1 LAALDRGWPLASTVV
16 PLRAVVF
23 DLFDTLVDL
32 RMEGLPLVTL
42 NGRRFPSTAGALH
55 AELGRH
61 AGISLDAFAAE
72 LRSVDRELRAP
83 RYEAGR
89 ELATR
94 ERFDAVLAR
103 LGLGAHAELAERLTA
118 LHKALLREQV
128 RTLAHHAEV
137 LAALRERVSL
147 AVCSNF
153 SHSPTALA
161 VLESA
166 GLRWH
171 FDAVLVSDSVGFRKP
186 RPEIF
191 RATLGALGTA
201 PEETLHVGDSLTADV
216 AGAAALGLRTAWI
229 TRCVREPERE
239 LAQHA
244 GSRPDHVVSDLR
256 EIAEIIVR
264 G

>member
-1 LAALDRGWPLASTVV
+1 V

-32 RMEGLPLVTL
+32 HMGGLPLVTL
-42 NGRRFPSTAGALH
+42 NGRAFPSTAGAVH
-55 AELGRH
+55 AEIARL
-61 AGISLDAFAAE
+61 APITLEEFAAAQ
-72 LRSVDRELRAP
+72 RAVDQQVRAP

-89 ELATR
+89 EFPTR
-94 ERFDAVLAR
+94 ERFDLVLAQ
-103 LGLGAHAELAERLTA
+103 LGVRDEASALAERLTA
-118 LHKALLREQV
+118 LHMGMLVAQV
-128 RTLAHHAEV
+128 RHQTHHAEV
-137 LAALRERVSL
+137 LAGLRGRVQL

-153 SHSPTALA
+153 SHSQTAFS
-161 VLESA
+161 VLEAA

-171 FDAVLVSDSVGFRKP
+171 FDAVLVSDAVGFRKS

-201 PEETLHVGDSLTADV
+201 PEETLHVGDSLSADV

-229 TRCVREPERE
+229 TRCVAKPDEA
-239 LAQHA
+239 LANHA
-244 GSRPDHVVSDLR
+244 GPHPDYVIADLA
-256 EIAEIIVR
+256 EIAEIARR